1 MKYWCLGGCEFATQP
16 GNIVRRVLHPARK
29 VGYIYLFSW
38 HVIGIFI
45 FLWFVINI
53 LNFSW
58 SVNRQLAVNCDCI
71 VLFTVN
77 GDCLSEN
84 PVNCDPNITCDTWFR
99 LLSVKFCIRR
109 IDQNVP
115 ILMIF
120 SHIFRGAC
128 PRKPPPLRFRSYTG
142 LIHHRSPHLIC
153 KPRGVDR
160 SGIAR
165 VNELLNEWINQGD
178 EDWVTVGPLIMKYYK
193 SLFSLRK
200 YRKYMGVIV
209 FNY

>member
-1 MKYWCLGGCEFATQP
+1 MWLPLFYPRELCYRDPWFHKYFPRDLWKRPNFQ
-16 GNIVRRVLHPARK
+16 RRNSY
-29 VGYIYLFSW
+29 VGYIGLYLFSW

-53 LNFSW
+53 FNFSW
-58 SVNRQLAVNCDCI
+58 SVNRQLAVNCDWI

-84 PVNCDPNITCDTWFR
+84 PVNCDPNITRDTWFR

-120 SHIFRGAC
+120 SQIFRGAC

-142 LIHHRSPHLIC
+142 LIHHRSPHL
-153 KPRGVDR
+153 
-160 SGIAR
+160 
-165 VNELLNEWINQGD
+165 
-178 EDWVTVGPLIMKYYK
+178 
-193 SLFSLRK
+193 
-200 YRKYMGVIV
+200 
-209 FNY
+209 

>member
-1 MKYWCLGGCEFATQP
+1 MENTHATICTSAIWKWLYHLIMVFIPVYQD
-16 GNIVRRVLHPARK
+16 RVPRAKCRPADHVKIMRTSYRF

-53 LNFSW
+53 FNFSW

-84 PVNCDPNITCDTWFR
+84 PVNCYPNITRDTWFR

-115 ILMIF
+115 MLMIF
-120 SHIFRGAC
+120 SQFFSGC
-128 PRKPPPLRFRSYTG
+128 MPP
-142 LIHHRSPHLIC
+142 
-153 KPRGVDR
+153 
-160 SGIAR
+160 
-165 VNELLNEWINQGD
+165 
-178 EDWVTVGPLIMKYYK
+178 
-193 SLFSLRK
+193 
-200 YRKYMGVIV
+200 
-209 FNY
+209 